1 MKTFKITILFAFLI
15 FTCANVSAQNLEG
28 KYYPN
33 TAEKKPIVISKVT
46 GKDFSYTITGD
57 DGWVGMGYYD
67 KVSKRY
73 LGSWIYPPT
82 NKRNAVKGAH
92 NIKVLSNGTLS
103 VEIISW
109 NKQGEQEKTIIE
121 WFKVEN

>member
-1 MKTFKITILFAFLI
+1 
-15 FTCANVSAQNLEG
+15 
-28 KYYPN
+28 
-33 TAEKKPIVISKVT
+33 
-46 GKDFSYTITGD
+46 
-57 DGWVGMGYYD
+57 MGYYD

-82 NKRNAVKGAH
+82 SKSNAIKGVH

-109 NKQGEQEKTIIE
+109 NNQGEQKKTIIE